1 MLPCLICEVAK
12 NGHNVR
18 YRIGAGE
25 AQYVNCE
32 FNSLVYT
39 VNKGLVMGL
48 KCLSAMRAVCSVSIC
63 ILIGSALALSQTPR
77 SEKAHSDFNT
87 APPKDEV
94 LGKDAAART
103 APRSQVGSPDRTVGP
118 QQDGSIVASDNQ
130 TLTPAGK
137 IVELGS
143 PVRAKAIALNPNRT
157 THSGAALLMGSPQPI
172 IVFNT
177 VTGKV
182 LQRFIPADATVASAK
197 ERSAGSFTGITYS
210 ANGSKLL
217 FSQDNNYV
225 VLAAVNKKTGLLGK
239 EQRVR
244 LPEPPDDGRPYHNAK
259 SINPGG
265 IAFSA
270 DSKRAYVALNAANTL
285 GVIDLTATPA
295 KLIGQIP
302 VGNAPNSVV
311 VRGNYAYVSNEGG
324 RPATSA
330 DFTNYSDGTPIVVDR
345 KDAFTLSG
353 TVSVVDLAAGK
364 QIKTIPVGLHP
375 AGMTISGSSLYVA
388 NAYSD
393 SLSIIDLSSNRV
405 VRTINLSV
413 PIAGGVFG
421 SGPDGVAVTEDGKAY
436 VTLGQ
441 ANAVAVVNLQGR
453 DANPVIGYI
462 PTAYFPTSITYDKTQ
477 KQLVIADDKGLG
489 SRGHTTI
496 KNGVIGYNTHADTG
510 VVNLIPE
517 PNASELGKFSKQVF
531 DNNHWNLTTNIEVGK
546 EYIDPHAAPVA
557 VPRHIGEPSFIKYV
571 FLIIKENRTYDQML
585 GDVAWGNGARD
596 LAIFASAVPNQHALV
611 KRFPL
616 LDNVYA
622 PSRQSADGHPWIGMS
637 GSFYSNDILSP
648 DWIRSYPGGEAE
660 DALTNTPQ
668 GFLWTAAEAKGLSAR
683 LYGEW
688 SSGTTVARKA
698 DGSAYTWSDF
708 YRTSLCKEGKA
719 PASSCIVPD
728 NAINVTSAIPSA
740 AKIMDPHYPPFN
752 LDIPDQYRVDYW
764 TKEFQRLDAADR
776 VPNLT
781 ILWLPDDHTAGTS
794 EGHPYPINYQ
804 ADNDLA
810 LGRMVDVISHSK
822 VWAQSAI
829 FVEEDDSQGGVDH
842 VDGHRQPIYI
852 ISPYTAAPQA
862 PGQGKTIHTTYTAEN
877 INRTIENILGTQ
889 PLTQFDL
896 VASPMFD
903 AFQNTPDLT
912 PYNHLPAVIALDMG
926 PGLPDGTVATHSG
939 IEKAWLQATAKVM
952 KGKYD
957 KADAV
962 DPNFL
967 NHVTWYATTGWNRP
981 YPGEDKILMPGPL
994 VKAAMKYKS
1003 DDDDD

>member
-1 MLPCLICEVAK
+1 MRRNCLLALLAA
-12 NGHNVR
+12 R
-18 YRIGAGE
+18 L
-25 AQYVNCE
+25 
-32 FNSLVYT
+32 SLV
-39 VNKGLVMGL
+39 GMLL
-48 KCLSAMRAVCSVSIC
+48 
-63 ILIGSALALSQTPR
+63 GSGLALSQTASPQTGN
-77 SEKAHSDFNT
+77 SGFHT

-94 LGKDAAART
+94 TGKETAAQP
-103 APRSQVGSPDRTVGP
+103 APKSQVSSPNRTVGP

-137 IVELGS
+137 IVALGT
-143 PVRAKAIALNPNRT
+143 PVRAKAIALNPNVV
-157 THSGAALLMGSPQPI
+157 THSAAVLLMGSPQPVV
-172 IVFNT
+172 VFNT
-177 VTGKV
+177 ATGDV
-182 LQRFIPADATVASAK
+182 LQRFIPRDATATSAK
-197 ERSAGSFTGITYS
+197 DRSAGSFTGITYS

-225 VLAAVNKKTGLLGK
+225 VIASVNRKTGLLSN

-244 LPEPPDDGRPYHNAK
+244 LPEPPADGRPYHNAK
-259 SINPGG
+259 AINPGG
-265 IAFSA
+265 IALSS
-270 DSKRAYVALNAANTL
+270 DGKRAYVALNAANTL
-285 GVIDLTATPA
+285 GVIDLAASPA
-295 KLIGQIP
+295 RLVAQIP
-302 VGNAPNSVV
+302 VGNVPNSVV
-311 VRGNYAYVSNEGG
+311 VRGQYAYVSNEGG
-324 RPATSA
+324 RPASSS
-330 DFTNYSDGTPIVVDR
+330 DFTNNSDGTPIVVDR
-345 KDAFTLSG
+345 EDAFTLTG
-353 TVSVVDLAAGK
+353 TVSVVDLAAAK
-364 QIKTIPVGLHP
+364 QVESIPVGLHP
-375 AGMTISGSSLYVA
+375 AGMTISGSRLYVA
-388 NAYSD
+388 NAYGD
-393 SLSIIDLSSNRV
+393 SLSIIDLNTNKT
-405 VRTINLSV
+405 VRTISLSV

-421 SGPDGVAVTEDGKAY
+421 SGPNGVAVTEDGKAY

-441 ANAVAVVNLQGR
+441 ANAVAVINLQGR
-453 DANPVIGYI
+453 EANPVIGYI
-462 PTAYFPTSITYDKTQ
+462 PTAYFPTSITYDKVR

-489 SRGHTTI
+489 ARGNPATKGGAI
-496 KNGVIGYNTHADTG
+496 AYNTHADMG

-517 PNASELGKFSKQVF
+517 PNAKQLGKFSKQVF

-546 EYIDPHAAPVA
+546 EYIDPAAKPVA
-557 VPRHIGEPSFIKYV
+557 VPKHIGEPSLIKYV

-585 GDVAWGNGARD
+585 GDVAWGNGAPE
-596 LAIFASAVPNQHALV
+596 LAVFASALPNQHAFV

-668 GFLWTAAEAKGLSAR
+668 GFLWTGVEAKGLTAR

-688 SSGTTVARKA
+688 STGTTVAHKA

-708 YRTSLCKEGKA
+708 YQTSLCKEGKA
-719 PASSCIVPD
+719 PATSCIVPD
-728 NAINVTSAIPSA
+728 DAIHVTSAIPSA
-740 AKIMDPHYPPFN
+740 AKIMDPRFPPFN

-764 TKEFQRLDAADR
+764 TKEFERLDAANQ

-794 EGHPYPINYQ
+794 KGHPYPINYQ

-822 VWAQSAI
+822 IWAQSAI
-829 FVEEDDSQGGVDH
+829 FVEEDDSQAGTDH
-842 VDGHRQPIYI
+842 VDGHRQPVYI

-862 PGQGKTIHTTYTAEN
+862 TGQGKTIHTTYTAEN
-877 INRTIENILGTQ
+877 INRTIENILGAQ

-903 AFQNTPDLT
+903 AFQNEPDLT
-912 PYNHLPAVIALDMG
+912 PYDHLAAVIPLDRG
-926 PGLPDGTVATHSG
+926 PGLPGDTAAVTSPMAR
-939 IEKAWLQATAKVM
+939 AWLKATEKVM

-967 NHVTWYATTGWNRP
+967 NHVTWYVTTGWNRP
-981 YPGEDKILMPGPL
+981 YPGEDKILSPEPL
-994 VKAAMKYKS
+994 VKSAMKYKS
-1003 DDDDD
+1003 DDDD

>member
-1 MLPCLICEVAK
+1 
-12 NGHNVR
+12 
-18 YRIGAGE
+18 
-25 AQYVNCE
+25 
-32 FNSLVYT
+32 
-39 VNKGLVMGL
+39 MGL
-48 KCLSAMRAVCSVSIC
+48 
-63 ILIGSALALSQTPR
+63 
-77 SEKAHSDFNT
+77 
-87 APPKDEV
+87 PPDAV
-94 LGKDAAART
+94 LGTGKPTT
-103 APRSQVGSPDRTVGP
+103 AGNAQRSQAGSPDRTVGL
-118 QQDGSIVASDNQ
+118 QQDGSIVVSDNQ

-137 IVELGS
+137 IIELGS

-157 THSGAALLMGSPQPI
+157 LHSGAVLLMGSPQPI
-172 IVFNT
+172 IIFNT
-177 VTGKV
+177 VTGRV
-182 LQRFIPADATVASAK
+182 LQSFIPADATATSSK

-210 ANGSKLL
+210 AHGNKLL
-217 FSQDNNYV
+217 FSQDNNYIV
-225 VLAAVNKKTGLLGK
+225 IADVSRGTGLLSN
-239 EQRVR
+239 EQRVH
-244 LPEPPDDGRPYHNAK
+244 LPQPPADGRPYHNAK

-270 DSKRAYVALNAANTL
+270 DNKRAYVALNVTNTL
-285 GVIDLTATPA
+285 GVIDLTSSPA
-295 KLIGQIP
+295 KLVDQIP
-302 VGNAPNSVV
+302 VGNVPNSVV
-311 VRGNYAYVSNEGG
+311 VRGRYAYVSNEGG

-330 DFTNYSDGTPIVVDR
+330 DFTNYSDGTRIVVDR
-345 KDAFTLSG
+345 KDAFTLTG
-353 TVSVVDLAAGK
+353 TVSVVNLKTNK
-364 QIKTIPVGLHP
+364 QVRTISVGLHP
-375 AGMTISGSSLYVA
+375 AGMTISGSRLYVA

-393 SLSIIDLSSNRV
+393 SLSVIDLQTGKV
-405 VRTINLSV
+405 IRTINLSV

-421 SGPDGVAVTEDGKAY
+421 SGPNGVAVTEDGKAY
-436 VTLGQ
+436 VTLGE

-462 PTAYFPTSITYDKTQ
+462 PTAYFPTSISYDKAQ

-489 SRGHTTI
+489 SRGGTTTTD
-496 KNGVIGYNTHADTG
+496 GVIGYNTHADTG

-517 PNASELGKFSKQVF
+517 PNASDLAKLSKQVF
-531 DNNHWNLTTNIEVGK
+531 DNNHWDLTTNIEVGK

-557 VPRHIGEPSFIKYV
+557 IPRHIGEPSLIKHV

-585 GDVAWGNGARD
+585 GDVTWGNGAPQ
-596 LAIFASAVPNQHALV
+596 LAVFASALPNQHALV

-648 DWIRSYPGGEAE
+648 DWIRSYPGGDAD
-660 DALTNTPQ
+660 DALTYTPK
-668 GFLWTAAEAKGLSAR
+668 GFLWTAAEAKGLTAK

-688 SSGTTVARKA
+688 SSGITIARKT

-708 YRTSLCKEGKA
+708 YNTSLCEEGKT

-728 NAINVTSAIPSA
+728 DSVDVTSAIPSA

-752 LDIPDQYRVDYW
+752 LDIPDQYRAEYW
-764 TKEFQRLDAADR
+764 IKEFHRLDAADK
-776 VPNLT
+776 VPDLT
-781 ILWLPDDHTAGTS
+781 ILWLPNDHTAGAS
-794 EGHPYPINYQ
+794 KGHPSPINYE

-810 LGRMVDVISHSK
+810 LGRMVDAISHSK

-829 FVEEDDSQGGVDH
+829 FVEEDDSQGGADH
-842 VDGHRQPIYI
+842 VDGHRQPVYI
-852 ISPYTAAPQA
+852 ISPYTVAPQA
-862 PGQGKTIHTTYTAEN
+862 PGEGKTIHTTYTAEN

-912 PYNHLPAVIALDMG
+912 PFNSLPAVIPLDKG
-926 PGLPDGTVATHSG
+926 PGLSDGEASTYSPL
-939 IEKAWLQATAKVM
+939 EKAWLKANAEVM

-967 NHVTWYATTGWNRP
+967 NHAIWYATTSWKRP
-981 YPGEDKILMPGPL
+981 YPGEDKVLVPGPL
-994 VKAAMKYKS
+994 VKAARKYTG